1 MSPYRRTRI
10 VATVGPASRELA
22 MLQSLLE
29 AGVNMVRLNMSH
41 GTHDQHREVI
51 TRVREISGR
60 LGRHVAILGD
70 LCGPKIRVGHFA
82 EGGIHLVAGQV
93 VTVTTRDMPGCEGL
107 IPSQYAALSGDVRPG
122 NRILL
127 DDGLMEL
134 RVDRVES
141 TEVTCTVIHGG
152 KLRDKKGMN
161 LPGVALSTPA
171 LTQRDRLDARF
182 LLAEGVDWL
191 ALSFVRRPS
200 DIADLRKEIQAAGQ
214 SIPIIAKI
222 EKPEAVDAL
231 DGILEACDGVM
242 VARGDLGVEMPLEA
256 VPIIQADLVE
266 RARHAAKP
274 VIVATQMLES
284 MVTQP
289 RPTRAE
295 TSDVSTAVMSGADA
309 VMLSAETATGA
320 FPLETVRTMDRI
332 CRRVEAWQSL
342 ETHFKQSDREHLP
355 GEDARESN
363 NALRLR
369 RAVSKS
375 TAQLCQDLGVRA
387 VVVRSNGGT
396 SAAQVSSNR
405 PNAPIIALTTDPRVA
420 RRMNLLWG
428 VIPRVI
434 SAEEFDRP
442 KATAR
447 QHADAMGLVEPGQ
460 HLLLLSGLGKQ
471 EPSLTT
477 LLM

>member
-10 VATVGPASRELA
+10 VATVGPASREPEKLEA
-22 MLQSLLE
+22 LIE
-29 AGVNMVRLNMSH
+29 AGVNVFRLNMSH
-41 GTHDQHREVI
+41 GTQEQHREVI
-51 TRVREISGR
+51 ARLREVSAK
-60 LGRHVAILGD
+60 LGRPVAILGD
-70 LCGPKIRVGHFA
+70 LCGPKIRVGTFT
-82 EGGIHLVAGQV
+82 GGEMLLVAGQK
-93 VTVTTRDMPGCEGL
+93 VTVTTRDVPGGEGV
-107 IPSQYAALSGDVRPG
+107 IPSQYAALANDVRAG

-127 DDGLMEL
+127 DDGLLEL
-134 RVDRVES
+134 RVERVEG
-141 TEVTCTVIHGG
+141 TEVQCVVVHGG

-171 LTQRDRLDARF
+171 LTPRDRQDARF

-191 ALSFVRRPS
+191 ALSFVRRPA

-214 SIPIIAKI
+214 STPIIAKI

-231 DGILEACDGVM
+231 AGILEAADGVM
-242 VARGDLGVEMPLEA
+242 VARGDLGVEMPLES

-266 RARHAAKP
+266 QARHAAKP

-295 TSDVSTAVMSGADA
+295 ASDVSTAVMSGADA

-320 FPLETVRTMDRI
+320 YPVETVQTMDRI
-332 CRRVEAWQSL
+332 ARKVEAWQSL
-342 ETHFKQSDREHLP
+342 ETHFRQSERDHESQAA
-355 GEDARESN
+355 GERDA
-363 NALRLR
+363 ALRLR
-369 RAVSKS
+369 RAIAKS
-375 TAQLCQDLGVRA
+375 TAQLCQDLRVRA
-387 VVVRSNGGT
+387 VVVRSKGGT

-405 PNAPIIALTTDPRVA
+405 PSAPIIALTTDPRVA
-420 RRMNLLWG
+420 RRMTLLWG

-434 SAEEFDRP
+434 SAEEFEKP

-447 QHADAMGLVEPGQ
+447 QHADALGLVEPGQ
-460 HLLLLSGLGKQ
+460 QLLLLSGLGKQ
-471 EPSLTT
+471 EPSLTA
-477 LLM
+477 LQM